1 MGWLPGTA
9 SFTFRR
15 KISRRCSGI
24 LAGSRRR
31 GAALMFTS
39 GTAHG
44 EAIGSFAGGPLYHA
58 SLDAEEYR
66 ALLAR
71 NGFILLR
78 HVGNDPACGG
88 ATIWLARR
96 EG

>member
-1 MGWLPGTA
+1 MTMRIMLGFLWLLHWLPL
-9 SFTFRR
+9 SFTAR
-15 KISRRCSGI
+15 
-24 LAGSRRR
+24 L
-31 GAALMFTS
+31 
-39 GTAHG
+39 G
-44 EAIGSFAGGPLYHA
+44 EAIGSFAGSPLYHA
-58 SLDAEEYR
+58 SLDADEYR